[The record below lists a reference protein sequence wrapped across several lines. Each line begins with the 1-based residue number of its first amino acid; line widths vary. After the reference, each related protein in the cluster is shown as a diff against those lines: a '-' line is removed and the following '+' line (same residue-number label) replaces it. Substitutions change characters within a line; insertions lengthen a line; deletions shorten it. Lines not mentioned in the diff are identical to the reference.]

1 MNTSSFVGV
10 AMLIYIAASV
20 GYMIFALTGNKFV
33 RIAAMGIAAVAFTIH
48 TAAVTSRT
56 IEAGRLPLTNTYET
70 LLLFSWALTLLTFWW
85 QNRYEVQILGA
96 FTFPLV
102 FLLLAA
108 ASLPQISSEI
118 QPLLPSLKSNW
129 LLAHVLTCFVAYA
142 AFGVAFA
149 TGIIHLA
156 LRLPAKRKLWL
167 SRIELF
173 DNITYRAI
181 ALGYPLL
188 TVGIVT
194 GAIWANS
201 CWGRYWSWDPKE
213 MWSLITWIIYSVCL
227 HLRYA
232 AGWKGRWAAW
242 AAIAGFI
249 SVIFTYLG
257 VNYLFT
263 GLHSYA

>member
-1 MNTSSFVGV
+1 
-10 AMLIYIAASV
+10 
-20 GYMIFALTGNKFV
+20 
-33 RIAAMGIAAVAFTIH
+33 
-48 TAAVTSRT
+48 
-56 IEAGRLPLTNTYET
+56 
-70 LLLFSWALTLLTFWW
+70 
-85 QNRYEVQILGA
+85 
-96 FTFPLV
+96 
-102 FLLLAA
+102 
-108 ASLPQISSEI
+108 
-118 QPLLPSLKSNW
+118 
-129 LLAHVLTCFVAYA
+129 
-142 AFGVAFA
+142 
-149 TGIIHLA
+149 GIIHLA

>member
-1 MNTSSFVGV
+1 MNTSSFIGV

-33 RIAAMGIAAVAFTIH
+33 HMVGMGIAALAFTAH
-48 TAAVTSRT
+48 SAAVTSRI
-56 IEAGRLPLTNTYET
+56 IEAGRPPLTNTYET
-70 LLLFSWALTLLTFWW
+70 LLLFSWLLTLLTFWW
-85 QNRYEVQILGA
+85 QGRYEIQVLGA

-102 FLLLAA
+102 FLSLAA

-118 QPLLPSLKSNW
+118 QPLLPALKSNW

-142 AFGVAFA
+142 AFAVAFA
-149 TGIIHLA
+149 TAVMHLA
-156 LRLPAKRKLWL
+156 LGWL
-167 SRIELF
+167 SKKQLRLSKAELF
-173 DNITYRAI
+173 ENITYRAI

-194 GAIWANS
+194 GAVWANT
-201 CWGRYWSWDPKE
+201 CWGRYWGWDPKE
-213 MWSLITWIIYSVCL
+213 TWSLITWIIYSVCL

-232 AGWKGRWAAW
+232 AGWKGRWATW
-242 AAIAGFI
+242 AAIVGFI
-249 SVIFTYLG
+249 SVLFTYLG
-257 VNYLFT
+257 VNYLLS